1 MNFLKNYRFTGT
13 IKKLSAIAKVLLNKY
28 NINTYIPF
36 IKEKIFMK
44 YINYKLILFSLITLN
59 IIASDHSLHN
69 SPKVNNVNVT
79 QSLLELIKRSA
90 NLRILKNI
98 NPNDNPQDIAQ
109 QLNQLL
115 QHSLYKK
122 LWSVTIN
129 IFIGEQPTN
138 VTFQKC
144 FLKGTNGNPNI
155 TKWVAQGYLPQRFD
169 TQLQRTKAIN
179 LPKESGV
186 RRQREN

>member
-1 MNFLKNYRFTGT
+1 MQ
-13 IKKLSAIAKVLLNKY
+13 KVAL
-28 NINTYIPF
+28 T
-36 IKEKIFMK
+36 
-44 YINYKLILFSLITLN
+44 
-59 IIASDHSLHN
+59 
-69 SPKVNNVNVT
+69 
-79 QSLLELIKRSA
+79 
-90 NLRILKNI
+90 
-98 NPNDNPQDIAQ
+98 
-109 QLNQLL
+109 
-115 QHSLYKK
+115 
-122 LWSVTIN
+122 
-129 IFIGEQPTN
+129 GEQPTN